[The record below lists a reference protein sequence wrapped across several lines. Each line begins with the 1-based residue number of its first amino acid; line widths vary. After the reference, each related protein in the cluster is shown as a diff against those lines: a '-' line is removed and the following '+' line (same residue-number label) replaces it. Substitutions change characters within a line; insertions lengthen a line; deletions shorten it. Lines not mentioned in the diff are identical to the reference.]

1 MRKLPRPGRLRAGL
15 RMPLLGATALVAPVF
30 QADITL
36 TQDLPTVQASVTI
49 AVRGIP

>member
-1 MRKLPRPGRLRAGL
+1 LAGRGPGWGHRCRA
-15 RMPLLGATALVAPVF
+15 PTAFVAPVF

-36 TQDLPTVQASVTI
+36 IQDLPTVQASVTI